1 MSKHSTCVVSGE
13 SDSGPR
19 ERMEQMMQEVGF
31 AATESKGQVTNAPLC
46 GKNEEKSLASHK
58 L

>member
-46 GKNEEKSLASHK
+46 GKNEEK
-58 L
+58 